1 MTKKTILSDTREL
14 WAEQR
19 GGATFEG
26 SAARVNVKIR
36 NDYDAKLKALAK
48 RMAKDYERQIKK
60 TFSEEV
66 EGKAFD
72 SLSGQIGITLN
83 ELKTKW
89 GGIFNKFSNIEAKK
103 FISRLNKNVT
113 LSAHNSLR
121 ELTKKTTIKT
131 PDYTP
136 EMQDLLRASIKQNVS
151 LIKSIGED
159 YHNQVESLVFRSITT
174 GGAGAGGIGKAI
186 KANMAMMA
194 SISDYGFKAGNRA
207 SFIAQDQTS
216 KLTSAFNGARMQS
229 VGVEEFKWL
238 HSKGG
243 AEPRELHLKYDG
255 QIFRYDDPPVIDERT
270 GERGLP
276 GVAARCRCVA
286 VPIVKIGS

>member
-1 MTKKTILSDTREL
+1 MQKTILSDTREL

-26 SAARVNVKIR
+26 DAARVNVKIR

-48 RMAKDYERQIKK
+48 RMARDYERQIKK
-60 TFSEEV
+60 TFNAEI

-72 SLSGQIGITLN
+72 SLSGQIGVTLN
-83 ELKTKW
+83 ELKKKW
-89 GGIFNKFSNIEAKK
+89 GGIFSKFSNIEAKK
-103 FISRLNKNVT
+103 FITRLNKNVK

-121 ELTKKTTIKT
+121 ELTKKTTIKM
-131 PDYTP
+131 PGYTP
-136 EMQDLLRASIKQNVS
+136 EMQDLLRASIKQNAA
-151 LIKSIGED
+151 LIKSISD
-159 YHNQVESLVFRSITT
+159 QYHDQVENLVFHSITT

-186 KANMAMMA
+186 KANMAMMS
-194 SISDYGFKAGNRA
+194 SIRDYGFKADKRA
-207 SFIAQDQTS
+207 SLIARDQTS
-216 KLTSAFNGARMQS
+216 KLTSAFNAARMQS
-229 VGVEEFKWL
+229 AGVEEFRWL

-270 GERGLP
+270 GERGLA
-276 GVAARCRCVA
+276 GFAVNCRCVC
-286 VPIVKIGS
+286 VPVVKIGN

>member
-1 MTKKTILSDTREL
+1 MTQKTILSDTREL

-26 SAARVNVKIR
+26 DAARVNVKIR
-36 NDYDAKLKALAK
+36 NDYDAKIKALVK

-60 TFSEEV
+60 TFNAEI

-103 FISRLNKNVT
+103 FVARLNKNVK

-131 PDYTP
+131 PDYTE
-136 EMQDLLRASIKQNVS
+136 EMQELLRASIKQNVS
-151 LIKSIGED
+151 LIRSISED
-159 YHNQVESLVFRSITT
+159 YHNQIGGLVLRSITT

-194 SISDYGFKAGNRA
+194 SIRDYGFKADKRA
-207 SFIAQDQTS
+207 SLIARDQTS
-216 KLTSAFNGARMQS
+216 KLTSAFNAARMQS
-229 VGVEEFKWL
+229 AGVEEFKWL

-243 AEPRELHLKYDG
+243 AEPRELHQKYDG
-255 QIFRYDDPPVIDERT
+255 QIFRYDDPPIIDERT
-270 GERGLP
+270 GERGLA
-276 GVAARCRCVA
+276 GVAIGCRCVC
-286 VPIVKIGS
+286 VPVIKIGS

>member
-1 MTKKTILSDTREL
+1 MTQKSILSDTREL
-14 WAEQR
+14 WAQQR

-26 SAARVNVKIR
+26 NAARVSVKIR

-60 TFSEEV
+60 TFSAEI

-72 SLSGQIGITLN
+72 SVSGQIGITLN

-89 GGIFNKFSNIEAKK
+89 GRIFSKFSNIEAKK
-103 FISRLNKNVT
+103 FIARLDRNVR

-136 EMQDLLRASIKQNVS
+136 EMQNLLRASIKQNVS
-151 LIKSIGED
+151 LIQSIGED

-174 GGAGAGGIGKAI
+174 GGAGAGGISRAI
-186 KANMAMMA
+186 KSNMAMMA
-194 SISDYGFKAGNRA
+194 SIKNYGFKADKRA
-207 SFIAQDQTS
+207 SLIARDQTS
-216 KLTSAFNGARMQS
+216 KLTSAFNAARMQS
-229 VGVEEFKWL
+229 AGVTEFKWL

-255 QIFRYDDPPVIDERT
+255 QIFRYDDPPVIEKDGT
-270 GERGLP
+270 RGLP
-276 GVAARCRCVA
+276 GVAINCRCVA
-286 VPIVKIGS
+286 VPVIKIG

>member
-1 MTKKTILSDTREL
+1 MTQKTILSDTREL

-26 SAARVNVKIR
+26 NAARINVKIR

-48 RMAKDYERQIKK
+48 RMVKDYEAQIKK
-60 TFSEEV
+60 TFNAKI

-72 SLSGQIGITLN
+72 SLSGQIGVTLN
-83 ELKTKW
+83 ELKKKW
-89 GGIFNKFSNIEAKK
+89 GGIFSKFSNIEAKK
-103 FISRLNKNVT
+103 FIARLDKNVR

-121 ELTKKTTIKT
+121 ELTKKITIKT
-131 PDYTP
+131 PDYSE
-136 EMQDLLRASIKQNVS
+136 EMQNLLRASIKQNVS
-151 LIKSIGED
+151 LIKSIND
-159 YHNQVESLVFRSITT
+159 QYHDQVEGLVLRSITT

-194 SISDYGFKAGNRA
+194 SIRDYGFKADKRA
-207 SFIAQDQTS
+207 SLIARDQTS
-216 KLTSAFNGARMQS
+216 KLTSAFNAARMQS
-229 VGVEEFKWL
+229 AGVEEFRWL

-243 AEPRELHLKYDG
+243 AEPRELHQRYDG

-270 GERGLP
+270 QERGLP
-276 GVAARCRCVA
+276 GVAINCRCVA
-286 VPIVKIGS
+286 VPVIKIGK